1 MLYLREDFKKAWE
14 GQNPQELLETMDG
27 EVYRA
32 LEARRT
38 FRFEL
43 NGSGFFAKVH
53 GGVGWGEILE
63 NLIRFRK
70 PVLGARNEWEAL
82 ERLHSLHIDTMTPV
96 AYGETGANPA
106 TRRSFLVTEEL
117 KDMITLEDFCKPW
130 DKTPPPFRL
139 KLAMLNKLAGI
150 SKTIHDNGL
159 NHRDYYLCHF
169 MMPDVPSPDPDNL
182 TFYMIDLHRAQL
194 RDVTPLRWR
203 IKDISGLYYS
213 AMDVGIT
220 RNDLFRFI
228 KIYTGLPLREALTQH
243 EPIWQAIDQK
253 AQKLYQRM
261 ARKLQPSE

>member
-1 MLYLREDFKKAWE
+1 MLYLREDFKKAWADK
-14 GQNPQELLETMDG
+14 NPQKLLETMDG

-38 FRFEL
+38 FRFEM

-53 GGVGWGEILE
+53 EGVGWCEILE
-63 NLIRFRK
+63 NLIRLRK

-82 ERLHSLHIDTMTPV
+82 ECLHHLKIDTMTPV
-96 AYGETGANPA
+96 AYGEMGNNPA

-117 KDMITLEDFCKPW
+117 KDMVTLEDFCKSW
-130 DKTPPPFRL
+130 NKQPPPFRL
-139 KLAMLNKLAGI
+139 KLAILNKLAGI

-169 MMPDVPSPDPDNL
+169 MMPDIPSPDPDNL
-182 TFYMIDLHRAQL
+182 TLYMIDLHRAQL
-194 RDVTPLRWR
+194 RDTTPLRWR
-203 IKDISGLYYS
+203 IKDLSGLYYS

-243 EPIWQAIDQK
+243 KPMWQAV
-253 AQKLYQRM
+253 
-261 ARKLQPSE
+261 